1 MSKRNSKAQLPSD
14 RQLPKL
20 LLTYEEAAWSTGMS
34 RSKLERLVSE
44 GRIPVVVIGG
54 NTLLRPND
62 LGEFAAQHLVR
73 KNQG

>member
-1 MSKRNSKAQLPSD
+1 
-14 RQLPKL
+14 
-20 LLTYEEAAWSTGMS
+20 MS